1 MGEFADMF
9 LDQCFDEGD
18 EDAFDG
24 FGVRKDLRC
33 NHCNKRGLAW
43 RQVKRKWVLFEKN
56 GNVHS
61 CHGYEPPLEI
71 LKEIAKETLEHTRK
85 DALWRLHDKAKKK
98 GGIKRIINVVSDS
111 ELIDLYACFVRD
123 EQSECDNPEVG
134 MSFGYKN
141 EIQLLKEEILRR
153 ISKK

>member
-9 LDQCFDEGD
+9 LEQCFDDWDEEG
-18 EDAFDG
+18 FQ
-24 FGVRKDLRC
+24 GVGIRKELRC

-61 CHGYEPPLEI
+61 CHGYEPPIDI
-71 LKEIAKETLEHTRK
+71 LKEIAKETLETTRK
-85 DALWRLHDKAKKK
+85 DAQWRLLDKAKKK
-98 GGIKRIINVVSDS
+98 GGIKRIINIISDE

-123 EQSECDNPEVG
+123 EQSEHDNPEVG

-141 EIQLLKEEILRR
+141 EIQLLKDEILRR
-153 ISKK
+153 MLKK

>member
-9 LDQCFDEGD
+9 LNECFDEGD

-24 FGVRKDLRC
+24 YGVKKDLRC

-43 RQVKRKWVLFEKN
+43 RQVKENWVLFEKN

-61 CHGYEPPLEI
+61 CHGYEPRIEI
-71 LKEIAKETLEHTRK
+71 LKEIAKETLEESRK
-85 DALWRLHDKAKKK
+85 KTLWRLHEKAKKR
-98 GGIKRIINVVSDS
+98 GGIKRIINVISDE

-123 EQSECDNPEVG
+123 DQSNESNPEVG
-134 MSFGYKN
+134 MSFGFKN
-141 EIQLLKEEILRR
+141 EIKLLKEELLRR